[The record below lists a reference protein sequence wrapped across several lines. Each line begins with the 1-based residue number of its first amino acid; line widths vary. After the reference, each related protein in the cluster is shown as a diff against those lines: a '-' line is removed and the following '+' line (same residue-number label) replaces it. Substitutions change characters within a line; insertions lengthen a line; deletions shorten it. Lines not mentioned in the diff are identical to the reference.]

1 MAAVARS
8 SLPITAI
15 LRDGVSVGAA
25 MIFGSGTIN
34 ISKRIT
40 RNVTVGGVKRRVISI
55 SAAGG
60 WSMDGDVEATM
71 NTDAANPGPGVGN
84 QSMISCDG
92 VVVAGVITA
101 SYDRAS
107 ETTPCQFRGSIPAID
122 DLGAAGVVD
131 GTDAAVVFEV

>member
-15 LRDGVSVGAA
+15 LRDGVAVGAGL
-25 MIFGSGTIN
+25 IFGSGTIN

>member
-8 SLPITAI
+8 SLPIISIKKNGTT
-15 LRDGVSVGAA
+15 VGTG

-34 ISKRIT
+34 IAKRIT
-40 RNVTVGGVKRRVISI
+40 RNVTMAGVKRRVISI
-55 SAAGG
+55 SASGG

-71 NTDAANPGPGVGN
+71 NTDAANPAPGVGN
-84 QSMISCDG
+84 QDLIEVDG
-92 VVVAGVITA
+92 VVIAGVITA

-107 ETTPCQFRGSIPAID
+107 ETTQCQFRGSIPAMD

-131 GTDAAVVFEV
+131 GTDGAVVFEV